1 MNHLSLALDSE
12 SVALLQDAIAGSQSV
27 ALFDQNLSV
36 EVRERLERAVDEYVA
51 RVSRTGMGVAD
62 VAVVLFTSGST
73 GTPKGVVYDR
83 ELVQW
88 LLEDSRYQLARNDV
102 NAKTV
107 LFANPAY
114 NAGFL
119 RSLLP
124 LVGPSI
130 TIIDPAV
137 TPASEILQTIQSEG
151 IEQVSFV
158 PSLIDSLYG
167 ASVAEDLRLDRV
179 HTAYIFGEKVSWDR
193 IRQAR
198 RIVAKDAHLVVRYA
212 TTEAPGGILN
222 YEIPST
228 MPLGSG
234 LVPLGVP
241 VSPGRVA
248 LVPVDGD
255 PAVAQIAVREPIA
268 VGYLDEAM
276 TRQRFVTDEAGV
288 RWWLSGDLATK
299 DAEGVYHFG
308 GRSDDVIK
316 INGRLV
322 DPAHAERVILE
333 TPGVLAAVVLPDSRD
348 LDRPRLVAHVV
359 VEGTEVTPNGLFR
372 GLFAALPHHQ
382 VPHILVKHDA
392 LPLTSRG
399 KIDRQALKNGS
410 FERWRSDERSVPSS
424 NLSGMVL
431 KILREVLDQPELNAT
446 EDTWGAGMDSLHAL
460 EFVTQLEN
468 LGYGQFPPTV
478 VLERRSAQAL
488 TAYFQSSP
496 KFVPQSQIVLNKQGS
511 KPPIFCVPGAGA
523 TALAFR
529 PFAQEVGPDQPVVVI
544 EARARR
550 IRGDV
555 DNSVVGRAR
564 VAVEEIHRHP
574 ISRPVRIV
582 GHCVGGAVAL
592 ETALQLHRLKIPAEV
607 VFFDSPSVLSQRVR
621 TRLSWWWQDTTRKA
635 SLWLKGVALK
645 VPRFSD
651 SETGF
656 SRDDYD
662 SLRDQLEQAS
672 RAYRPGKATFPL
684 LLLLSGDTQIRRL
697 SKAHTQLTQIVLDA
711 EHLELLKQPFVKDFA
726 RHTVAFF
733 DRHQQTNQRAS
744 Q

>member
-1 MNHLSLALDSE
+1 VKSLSLALDSE
-12 SVALLQDAIAGSQSV
+12 SVALTQGAIAGVQSV
-27 ALFDQNLSV
+27 ALFDRNLSS
-36 EVRERLERAVDEYVA
+36 EVRERLAHSVDEYVK
-51 RVSRTGMGVAD
+51 RVSRSGAGVAD
-62 VAVVLFTSGST
+62 GSVVLFTSGST

-88 LLEDSRYQLARNDV
+88 LLEDSLEQLARNDV

-124 LVGPSI
+124 LVGPLI

-137 TPASEILQTIQSEG
+137 TPANEILQKISSAGLDQ
-151 IEQVSFV
+151 ISFV
-158 PSLIDSLYG
+158 PSLIDSLYD
-167 ASVAEDLRLDRV
+167 ACVANDVRLDRV

-212 TTEAPGGILN
+212 STEAPGGILN
-222 YEIPST
+222 HEIPPT

-255 PAVAQIAVREPIA
+255 SSVTQIAVREPIA
-268 VGYLDEAM
+268 VGYLDEEM

-333 TPGVLAAVVLPDSRD
+333 TPGVTEAVVVPDTSD

-359 VEGTEVTPNGLFR
+359 VEGTEVTPNRLFR
-372 GLFAALPHHQ
+372 VLFAALPPYQ
-382 VPHILVKHDA
+382 VPQLLVKHDA

-410 FERWRSDERSVPSS
+410 FERWRSDERSVPPSH
-424 NLSGMVL
+424 LSGLVL

-446 EDTWGAGMDSLHAL
+446 EDTWGAGMDSLRAL

-488 TAYFQSSP
+488 TTYFESSP
-496 KFVPQSQIVLNKQGS
+496 KFFAQSQIVLNKQGS
-511 KPPIFCVPGAGA
+511 KPPIFCFPGAGV

-550 IRGDV
+550 IGGEV

-564 VAVEEIHRHP
+564 VALEEIHRHP
-574 ISRPVRIV
+574 ISRPVLIV

-621 TRLSWWWQDTTRKA
+621 SRLSWWWQDTTGKA
-635 SLWLKGVALK
+635 SMWLKGVTLK
-645 VPRFSD
+645 VSGFSG

-684 LLLLSGDTQIRRL
+684 LLLTCGDRPKTGL
-697 SKAHTQLTQIVLDA
+697 SKAHTQLTQKVLDA
-711 EHLELLKQPFVKDFA
+711 EHRELLKQPFVKDFA
-726 RHTVAFF
+726 SHTLAFF
-733 DRHQQTNQRAS
+733 DRHQQANERAS
-744 Q
+744 

>member
-1 MNHLSLALDSE
+1 MKTI
-12 SVALLQDAIAGSQSV
+12 SVALDAESV
-27 ALFDQNLSV
+27 GLVQAAVAAHHSVGLLDRNLPA
-36 EVRERLERAVDEYVA
+36 EVRERLERAVEEYVD
-51 RVSRTGMGVAD
+51 RFSRSGAGVAD
-62 VAVVLFTSGST
+62 GSVVLFTSGST
-73 GTPKGVVYDR
+73 GTPKGVVYNR

-88 LLEDSRYQLARNDV
+88 LLEDSLEQLARNDAK
-102 NAKTV
+102 AKTV

-137 TPASEILQTIQSEG
+137 TPANEILQTIVGEG
-151 IEQVSFV
+151 LNQVSFV
-158 PSLIDSLYG
+158 PSLIDSLYD
-167 ASVAEDLRLDRV
+167 ACVAEDLRLDQV
-179 HTAYIFGEKVSWDR
+179 QTAYIFGEKVSWDR

-198 RIVAKDAHLVVRYA
+198 RIVAKDALLVVRYA
-212 TTEAPGGILN
+212 STEAPGGILN
-222 YEIPST
+222 YDIPAS

-255 PAVAQIAVREPIA
+255 SSLTQIAVREPIA
-268 VGYLDEAM
+268 VGYVDEEM
-276 TRQRFVTDEAGV
+276 TSQRFVMDKAGV

-299 DAEGVYHFG
+299 DDEGVYHFG

-333 TPGVLAAVVLPDSRD
+333 TPGVTAAVVVPDTSD

-359 VEGTEVTPNGLFR
+359 VDSIEVTPNGLFR
-372 GLFAALPHHQ
+372 ALFAALPHHQ
-382 VPHILVKHDA
+382 VPQLLVKHDA

-399 KIDRQALKNGS
+399 KVDRQALKNGS
-410 FERWRSDERSVPSS
+410 FERWRSDERSVPPS

-446 EDTWGAGMDSLHAL
+446 EDTWGAGMDSLRAL

-488 TAYFQSSP
+488 TTYFESSP
-496 KFVPQSQIVLNKQGS
+496 KFVPQSQIVLNKQGTN
-511 KPPIFCVPGAGA
+511 PPIFCFPGAGV

-529 PFAQEVGPDQPVVVI
+529 AFAHEVGPDQPVVVI

-550 IRGDV
+550 IGGEV

-592 ETALQLHRLKIPAEV
+592 ETALQLHRLKISAEV

-621 TRLSWWWQDTTRKA
+621 SRLSWWWQDTTKKA
-635 SLWLKGVALK
+635 SLWLRGVTLR
-645 VPRFSD
+645 VPGFSG

-662 SLRDQLEQAS
+662 SLREQLEQAS

-684 LLLLSGDTQIRRL
+684 LLLCCGNQPVRGL

-711 EHLELLKQPFVKDFA
+711 EHRELLKQPFVRDFT
-726 RHTVAFF
+726 RHTLAFF
-733 DRHQQTNQRAS
+733 DRLQQTNQKAS
-744 Q
+744 